1 MKLIKN
7 TAINYPLLHESVE
20 WIGSG
25 LKNKKI
31 SDSNVFEKSDDFS
44 KNSQLL
50 KTIFYLKNFLEN
62 ENSITEIILFFQKLL
77 KEILFLKEIQIFY
90 FEENN
95 FNLIPLMEIC
105 DISYTNSIN
114 KAFADGIID
123 WVFEKK
129 QPIILPEVKK
139 SNLNESSL
147 NMILFP
153 IYGNKKPKGL
163 LSVITPQKSIPENS
177 FEIQAVNMLL
187 SMLINKIDLI
197 REKEKLNTVY
207 TELQLYQSKL
217 ANDFK
222 LSAIGELTAGL
233 IEDVISPL
241 QVILSSTKMIETD
254 FENVDRQ
261 ILQTIYSQINKI
273 QIVVSRLNKFAN
285 INNRSSDIY
294 PADLN
299 TIISDYHNV
308 VLSTMKYKDYE
319 CILDLESGIPPILTK
334 STYIHQLLTNFFS
347 IMKNENGG
355 GIVIKTKFTGEHI
368 LLNILT
374 TDLITAQNLDANQ
387 RTNLKMMENIMNL
400 HEGSIKIQNIK
411 AGGTNFILTFPLRRK
426 IRK

>member
-25 LKNKKI
+25 LKNQKR
-31 SDSNVFEKSDDFS
+31 SDNIFEKSDDFS
-44 KNSQLL
+44 KNSRLL
-50 KTIFYLKNFLEN
+50 KTILQLKNFLESAY
-62 ENSITEIILFFQKLL
+62 SIAEIIDFFQKLL
-77 KEILFLKEIQIFY
+77 KEILFLKEVQIFY
-90 FEENN
+90 FEENSS
-95 FNLIPLMEIC
+95 NLIPLTEVC
-105 DISYTNSIN
+105 DINYTNSIN

-123 WVFEKK
+123 WVFEKS
-129 QPIILPEVKK
+129 QPIVLPEVKK
-139 SNLNESSL
+139 SSLNESSL

-177 FEIQAVNMLL
+177 FEIEAVNMLL
-187 SMLINKIDLI
+187 SMTTNKIDLI
-197 REKEKLNTVY
+197 KGREKINSVY
-207 TELQLYQSKL
+207 TDLQLYQSKL

-233 IEDVISPL
+233 VEDVISPV
-241 QVILSSTKMIETD
+241 QVILSSTKMIEND
-254 FENVDRQ
+254 FENVDKQ
-261 ILQTIYSQINKI
+261 VLQTIYSQINKI
-273 QIVVSRLNKFAN
+273 QTVVSRLSKFAN
-285 INNRSSDIY
+285 INNRNSDIY

-299 TIISDYHNV
+299 SVISDYYNV

-319 CILDLESGIPPILTK
+319 CILDLETGIPPILTK

-355 GIVIKTKFTGEHI
+355 GIVIKTKFTGEQI
-368 LLNILT
+368 LLNFIT

-387 RTNLKMMENIMNL
+387 KTNLKMMENIINL
-400 HEGSIKIQNIK
+400 HEGSIRIHNVK
-411 AGGTNFILTFPLRRK
+411 AGGTNFVLTFPLRRK